1 MLSRV
6 PKISQRALRTDKMR
20 TPLARGSH
28 PRGPDL
34 TAGTSLLCDVL
45 PRPAGEALED
55 GYLVN

>member
-1 MLSRV
+1 MRSRV

-20 TPLARGSH
+20 TSLARGSH

-45 PRPAGEALED
+45 PRPADKASED
-55 GYLVN
+55 GYLFN